1 MYFSICQLSSVVP
14 LCDAGHAGH
23 TSTPLYILLTTR
35 DGSATYASE
44 SMNVCLCLYLGQC
57 CNIRLLGYDQVNS
70 DTRHTCVVCVCVRAC
85 VSVHLSSSL
94 NVICVCYSQLYRS
107 ASFNSSG
114 RSSTCDTADDMYSD
128 ISLEEDM
135 IDLNHKVS

>member
-1 MYFSICQLSSVVP
+1 MELIP
-14 LCDAGHAGH
+14 
-23 TSTPLYILLTTR
+23 T
-35 DGSATYASE
+35 GSRNNRITEA
-44 SMNVCLCLYLGQC
+44 
-57 CNIRLLGYDQVNS
+57 
-70 DTRHTCVVCVCVRAC
+70 VVCVRVYAPKQQPKRY
-85 VSVHLSSSL
+85 L
-94 NVICVCYSQLYRS
+94 CVCYSQLYRS

>member
-1 MYFSICQLSSVVP
+1 LGILIFKGLSARRVYKSFGVKG
-14 LCDAGHAGH
+14 LIHAGSRNNRI
-23 TSTPLYILLTTR
+23 TE
-35 DGSATYASE
+35 A
-44 SMNVCLCLYLGQC
+44 V
-57 CNIRLLGYDQVNS
+57 
-70 DTRHTCVVCVCVRAC
+70 VRARAIVC
-85 VSVHLSSSL
+85 ACVHLSSSL

-128 ISLEEDM
+128 VSLEEDM

>member
-1 MYFSICQLSSVVP
+1 VY
-14 LCDAGHAGH
+14 
-23 TSTPLYILLTTR
+23 
-35 DGSATYASE
+35 
-44 SMNVCLCLYLGQC
+44 
-57 CNIRLLGYDQVNS
+57 
-70 DTRHTCVVCVCVRAC
+70 VCVCAC
-85 VSVHLSSSL
+85 VCRSL

>member
-1 MYFSICQLSSVVP
+1 LQLV
-14 LCDAGHAGH
+14 H
-23 TSTPLYILLTTR
+23 T
-35 DGSATYASE
+35 GSRNNRIY
-44 SMNVCLCLYLGQC
+44 G
-57 CNIRLLGYDQVNS
+57 
-70 DTRHTCVVCVCVRAC
+70 VCVR
-85 VSVHLSSSL
+85 LSSNQ